1 MATKPER
8 LSRTVIYESPWVNL
22 YVDKVRFPAGRVIDR
37 HHILDFP
44 RDGVAVLVEDCEGR
58 LLFVQAY
65 RYTTDSLEWEVPA
78 GGREPGETV
87 ITAAAREVREET
99 GYETGEHEL
108 LYSFHPINGISGKTY
123 HVVRCKSA
131 SDVPAAFD
139 KNEIA
144 RRRWFTLDEARRMI
158 NERQINSGFTLTAL
172 LLHLH
177 ARSW

>member
-8 LSRTVIYESPWVNL
+8 LSRTVIYESAWVNL

-44 RDGVAVLVEDCEGR
+44 RDGVAVLVENGESE

-65 RYTTDSLEWEVPA
+65 RYTTGSLEWEVPA
-78 GGREPGETV
+78 GSREPGEAIVT
-87 ITAAAREVREET
+87 TAAREVREET
-99 GYETGEHEL
+99 GYETCEHEL
-108 LYSFHPINGISGKTY
+108 LYSFHPINGISGKTF
-123 HVVRCKSA
+123 HVVRCKAA
-131 SDVPAAFD
+131 SDTPAAFD

-144 RRRWFTLDEARRMI
+144 QRRWFTLEQVRQMI
-158 NERQINSGFTLTAL
+158 GERQINSGFTLTAL

-177 ARSW
+177 A